1 MSFTAEEIYD
11 LLPAVHRIE
20 DAAQGY
26 PVKQLIEIIA
36 AQVEVLEENL
46 EQLYENHFVETAAP
60 WALPYLGDLLG
71 IRGLPS
77 GTMAVSPRAEV
88 ANTIAYR
95 RRKGTPPMLEM
106 LARDVTGWPARAVEY
121 FERLAATQHG
131 KHLRPG
137 CQSFASLRNA
147 KSLELVGTPFES
159 LTRTVEVRPIQR
171 GRGRWNLPNVGL
183 HLWRVRAFARTGSP
197 LVPVGELWPGDP
209 LGERRFRLHPL
220 GLDCQLFIRPVT
232 EDDITH
238 LAEPLNV
245 PLPLTRRMLAG
256 DGPNFHPLEVF
267 YGAGQSVV
275 LQEFI
280 ADRYTLIPAQRVR
293 IADLSDA
300 RDAADQPV
308 WNHENAAA
316 ADQVLLDPQLGRIV
330 LGEIPSDPQRLPLA
344 SFHYGF
350 SMPLGGGQYARAGR
364 STANPSAAVQVP
376 PGEPPTVPGSE
387 TVADALSSLGTNGGT
402 VELTS
407 SGRFVETL
415 PDVNVN
421 GGTLELRALDGSCP
435 AIWLRPAATGQRWTI
450 SGDADGSC
458 ILDGLWLVGAMRISG
473 QLQRFRLRHCT
484 LAPGRTVTV
493 AGDSISQPDAFLE
506 LAAQQT
512 AMEIENCILPPLRVG
527 NVGVNVRLRNCI
539 IDAGAEDQIALSN
552 LGGDGPAGTWRLE
565 NCTIIGNV
573 QVDVLE
579 LASNC
584 IFLSQSVLVRRRQE
598 GCVRFSWFPS
608 GFQTR
613 VPRRYRCV
621 SAGPGETAG
630 IRPQFTSL
638 RHGDPGYGQLS
649 RRCSELICQG
659 ADDGAEMGAMHDLFQ
674 PQREAHLRVRLRE
687 YLRLGLAAGVFYES

>member
-1 MSFTAEEIYD
+1 MSFTAEELYN

-26 PVKQLIEIIA
+26 PVKQFIEIIA

-77 GTMAVSPRAEV
+77 GAMAGSPRAEV

-95 RRKGTPPMLEM
+95 RRKGTTPMLEM

-131 KHLRPG
+131 NHLRPG
-137 CQSFASLRNA
+137 CQSIASLRNA
-147 KSLELVGTPFES
+147 KSLEFVGTPFES
-159 LTRTVEVRPIQR
+159 LMRTVEVRSIQR
-171 GRGRWNLPNVGL
+171 GRGRWNLPHVGL

-209 LGERRFRLHPL
+209 LAERRFRVHPL

-232 EDDITH
+232 EDDVTH
-238 LAEPLNV
+238 LSEPLNV

-256 DGPNFHPLEVF
+256 DTPTFHPLEAF
-267 YGAGQSVV
+267 YGPGQSVL
-275 LQEFI
+275 LQEFT
-280 ADRYTLIPAQRVR
+280 ADKYTRIPAQRVI
-293 IADLSDA
+293 IADLGDA

-364 STANPSAAVQVP
+364 STANRSAAVQVS
-376 PGEPPTVPGSE
+376 PGEPPTVPGFD
-387 TVADALSSLGTNGGT
+387 TVAEALSSLGTDGGT
-402 VELTS
+402 IELTN
-407 SGRFVETL
+407 SGRFVESL
-415 PDVNVN
+415 PDVTVN

-435 AIWLRPAATGQRWTI
+435 AIWLRPAVDGQRWTI
-450 SGDADGSC
+450 SGDTDGSC
-458 ILDGLWLVGAMRISG
+458 SLDGLWLAGAMRISG
-473 QLQRFRLRHCT
+473 QLRKFHLRHCT
-484 LAPGRTVTV
+484 LAPGRTVNV
-493 AGDSISQPDAFLE
+493 AGSLVPQPDVYLE

-512 AMEIENCILPPLRVG
+512 DVEIENCILPPLRVG
-527 NVGVNVRLRNCI
+527 NAGVKVRLRNCI
-539 IDAGAEDQIALSN
+539 IDAGAEDQVAFSN
-552 LGGDGPAGTWRLE
+552 RDGDGPAGTWRLE

-584 IFLSQSVLVRRRQE
+584 IFLSQTVLVRRRQE
-598 GCVRFSWFPS
+598 GCVRFSWLPS
-608 GFQTR
+608 GPQTR
-613 VPRRYRCV
+613 VPRRYRCLP
-621 SAGPGETAG
+621 AGQGGTAG
-630 IRPQFTSL
+630 IQPQFTSL
-638 RHGDPGYGQLS
+638 RYGDPGYGQLS
-649 RRCSELICQG
+649 RRCSELIRQG

-674 PQREAHLRVRLRE
+674 PQREAHLRARLRE